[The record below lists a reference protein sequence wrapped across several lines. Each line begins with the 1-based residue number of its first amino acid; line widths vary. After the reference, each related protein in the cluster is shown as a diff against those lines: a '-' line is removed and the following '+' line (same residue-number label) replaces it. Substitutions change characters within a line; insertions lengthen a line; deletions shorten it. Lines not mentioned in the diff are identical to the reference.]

1 MLQDQILQTW
11 KTPPKLD
18 QRFLTAFFYS
28 ALPAPIVIVI
38 GVCLSRVPKRFAGDG
53 FWSLDIATNT
63 LVNQI
68 NSFYFY
74 AISRE
79 TDYTISRYAINRT
92 IFLEKDRLS
101 FMIYNSYAIK
111 HTRIVRLSN
120 KQLTWFICLQSSISK
135 KAIVPNFRN
144 SPITDGMAS
153 NVKN

>member
-1 MLQDQILQTW
+1 M
-11 KTPPKLD
+11 KLAT
-18 QRFLTAFFYS
+18 L
-28 ALPAPIVIVI
+28 I

-120 KQLTWFICLQSSISK
+120 KQLT
-135 KAIVPNFRN
+135 
-144 SPITDGMAS
+144 
-153 NVKN
+153 